1 MQNSL
6 LILRGREGIFRTMEI
21 IPAMQA
27 IVCHELTGPAA
38 LRLEE
43 VPEPRPGPGQV
54 RIRVRACGVNFADS
68 LITRGQYQKQPA
80 PPFSPGFEVSGEV
93 LELGTG
99 VGGIAIGD
107 RVIAMTPHG
116 GYAEQVIADIERC
129 VPMPAAMSWE
139 HGAAFPVVFGT
150 SHVALW
156 HRARLRAGETLVVH
170 GASGGVGLTAVAIGK
185 QLGATVIATANGPE
199 KLQVAREHGADHLID
214 SSHEDLRTRIREFT
228 DGRGADVVYDPVGG
242 ELFTA
247 SLRSIAFEGRIL
259 IIGFAGG
266 SRAADSRQSS
276 AGQECGRDRC
286 QLAGLCGIESAGD
299 DREFPD
305 TDAMV
310 SGRRDQAACLGDL
323 SAGSRRSRRSIRW

>member
-1 MQNSL
+1 MK
-6 LILRGREGIFRTMEI
+6 
-21 IPAMQA
+21 A
-27 IVCHELTGPAA
+27 IVCHELTGPSA

-43 VPEPRPGPGQV
+43 IARPCPGPGQV

-68 LITRGQYQKQPA
+68 LIIRGQYQKQPQ

-93 LELGTG
+93 LEVGAG
-99 VGGIAIGD
+99 VKEIAIGD

-116 GYAEQVIADIERC
+116 GYAEQVIADINRC
-129 VPMPAAMSWE
+129 VPMPASMSWE

-185 QLGATVIATANGPE
+185 QLGATVIATANGAG
-199 KLQVAREHGADHLID
+199 KLEVARAHGAVQLID
-214 SSHEDLRTRIREFT
+214 SSQEDVRGRIKELT

-242 ELFTA
+242 ESFAA

-266 SRAADSRQSS
+266 SVPQIPANHLLVKNVDVIGLNWPAYAELNPQVMTESFQTLIHWYLDGAIKPHISASYPLEQAVEALNQVVSRKST
-276 AGQECGRDRC
+276 GKVV
-286 QLAGLCGIESAGD
+286 IV
-299 DREFPD
+299 PK
-305 TDAMV
+305 
-310 SGRRDQAACLGDL
+310 
-323 SAGSRRSRRSIRW
+323 